1 LESWYDCNAEDGGER
16 RKGGDGLLVMFVDEP
31 NEVFLT
37 GWRAAGVGGKRPER
51 GWLVE
56 SGRGEEGGEERG
68 GVKREVEKLED
79 GRALGKKESEH
90 AGSRRKRMLVCGRR
104 VSVVSVLKLAGLGS
118 GGKVGGMEIEQPE
131 K

>member
-16 RKGGDGLLVMFVDEP
+16 RKGGDGLSEVRQIRVSGRGTGRGLSTGADLLVMFVDEP

-68 GVKREVEKLED
+68 GVKREVEKLEEGCQELEMVAD
-79 GRALGKKESEH
+79 WFKSKY
-90 AGSRRKRMLVCGRR
+90 M
-104 VSVVSVLKLAGLGS
+104 
-118 GGKVGGMEIEQPE
+118 P
-131 K
+131 